1 MEAVSLT
8 IIYPDGT
15 RSVDASAKTL
25 TRDKV
30 DIGTIAQGQSKDHT
44 VRVAVFGEKDAV
56 KTFTFSVDYKLKGS
70 NATFTKDKTY
80 DVLIGSS
87 PILLNVD
94 YPKEVNSGKD
104 VALSVSITSNSSSV
118 VQNVLVKVE
127 YPYGFTYTDSSMK
140 PLRDNNVWSI
150 GDLKNGDKKTFTI
163 SGNIVGQNLED
174 RTFRVS
180 VGTQSSD
187 PTKDF
192 DVSLAAS
199 TITMG
204 IRKSFFDLSA
214 DAQNGNVASIG
225 LPNPITIKWQNTLP
239 DKIVNSKIQAFIS
252 GDAFDKNSV
261 NATGGGYYDSYS
273 KSVSWDKTTVGDL
286 TEISPGDSGQLQLSF
301 ASLADPMQ
309 MRSIKNPHMDV
320 HIVMTGSRS
329 GSVTEDVSSTADVTL
344 KVESTIGLTAKS
356 YREVGPF
363 ANTGPIPPRA
373 EKESTYT
380 VTWTLT
386 DTSNDLKDGV
396 VLATLPAGVVWK
408 GETSPTSERISYN
421 PDTRQVL
428 WSVGTVT
435 AGTGFTYSPRA
446 VSFKVGITP
455 NVKQVGSVV
464 SLISETSVTATDTY
478 TLTSLKARAP
488 VVTTQYSDPNF
499 KSNNDIV
506 GK

>member
-1 MEAVSLT
+1 M
-8 IIYPDGT
+8 
-15 RSVDASAKTL
+15 
-25 TRDKV
+25 
-30 DIGTIAQGQSKDHT
+30 
-44 VRVAVFGEKDAV
+44 
-56 KTFTFSVDYKLKGS
+56 
-70 NATFTKDKTY
+70 
-80 DVLIGSS
+80 
-87 PILLNVD
+87 
-94 YPKEVNSGKD
+94 
-104 VALSVSITSNSSSV
+104 
-118 VQNVLVKVE
+118 
-127 YPYGFTYTDSSMK
+127 
-140 PLRDNNVWSI
+140 
-150 GDLKNGDKKTFTI
+150 
-163 SGNIVGQNLED
+163 
-174 RTFRVS
+174 
-180 VGTQSSD
+180 
-187 PTKDF
+187 
-192 DVSLAAS
+192 
-199 TITMG
+199 
-204 IRKSFFDLSA
+204 
-214 DAQNGNVASIG
+214 
-225 LPNPITIKWQNTLP
+225 
-239 DKIVNSKIQAFIS
+239 
-252 GDAFDKNSV
+252 
-261 NATGGGYYDSYS
+261 
-273 KSVSWDKTTVGDL
+273 SWDKTTVGDL